1 MTLAPPENSE
11 PEAAASTTDA
21 PGEVTTEPTVR
32 PVVRRRVVQ
41 HRRKVR
47 RLVGVQV
54 GLTALFVVA
63 LVALAFVGWNT
74 ALRITGGDA
83 VEVTDPDAPGYVAAV
98 RPTAV
103 TLIAFTGEPVAPPTT
118 DPAIDPAVDP
128 ASDPAADPAAQVEV
142 AGETGATPSL
152 ATMLLVVERGDGD
165 RTLVPIPA
173 GISLWDFED
182 SPPQDANDVFASGG
196 IDVLRLR
203 LGADLTFG
211 TTRAVTAPVS
221 MLADLAGAVGP
232 ITIALPDDV
241 LVMGL
246 DGEVAVKYAAGPLT
260 LEPPAVAEFMAFSGL
275 DESKANRALREQLV
289 WEALLD
295 AAVESGAELP
305 IPAGSEEQTAAAELI
320 AESFGPTTRF
330 DLVPLSAVPLYVS
343 PPITLYRIDQ
353 SAMPTWVASEV
364 PFPVS
369 AFPGQ
374 RARVELLNGTAD
386 DTALQAVAPTI
397 VGANGE
403 ISVTGNAESFDVAT
417 SRVEYASG
425 KAQAA
430 AEQIAAALGLSATE
444 VPEAPAEVDVIV
456 VVGTDRLAQG

>member
-21 PGEVTTEPTVR
+21 PTEVTAEPVVR

-47 RLVGVQV
+47 RLVGVQA

-74 ALRITGGDA
+74 ALRITGGA
-83 VEVTDPDAPGYVAAV
+83 VTEVTDPDAPGYVAAV

-103 TLIAFTGEPVAPPTT
+103 TLIAFTGEPVAPPLT
-118 DPAIDPAVDP
+118 
-128 ASDPAADPAAQVEV
+128 DPAADPASPVDA

-173 GISLWDFED
+173 GISLWDFEE
-182 SPPQDANDVFASGG
+182 SPPQDATNVFATGG

-211 TTRAVTAPVS
+211 TTRALTAPVS

-232 ITIALPDDV
+232 IAIALPDDV
-241 LVMGL
+241 LVAGL

-260 LEPPAVAEFMAFSGL
+260 LEPSEVAEFMAFSGL

-289 WEALLD
+289 WEAMLD
-295 AAVESGAELP
+295 AAVESGAGLQ
-305 IPAGSEEQTAAAELI
+305 IPTGSDDEAAAAEVI
-320 AESFGPTTRF
+320 AESVGPTTRF
-330 DLVPLSAVPLYVS
+330 DLVPLAAEPLFVS

-374 RARVELLNGTAD
+374 RARVELLNGTPD
-386 DTALQAVAPTI
+386 DAALQAVAPTI

-403 ISVTGNAESFDVAT
+403 IGVTGNAESFDVAI

-430 AEQIAAALGLSATE
+430 AEQIAAALGVTATE

>member
-21 PGEVTTEPTVR
+21 PAEVTTESVVR

-47 RLVGVQV
+47 RLVGVQA
-54 GLTALFVVA
+54 GLTALFVVG

-103 TLIAFTGEPVAPPTT
+103 TLIAFTGEPVAPPAT
-118 DPAIDPAVDP
+118 
-128 ASDPAADPAAQVEV
+128 DPAAQVEA

-182 SPPQDANDVFASGG
+182 SPPQDADDVFASGG

-211 TTRAVTAPVS
+211 TTRALTAPVS

-241 LVMGL
+241 LVAGL

-305 IPAGSEEQTAAAELI
+305 IPTGSEDQTAAAELI

-374 RARVELLNGTAD
+374 RARVELLNGTAE